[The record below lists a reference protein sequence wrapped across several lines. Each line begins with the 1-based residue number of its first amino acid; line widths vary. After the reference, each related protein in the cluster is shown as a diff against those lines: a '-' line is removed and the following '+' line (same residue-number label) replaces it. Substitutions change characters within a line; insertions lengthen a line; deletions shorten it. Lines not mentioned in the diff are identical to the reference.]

1 MINDILSLIPLPFKH
16 FSWVT
21 FHIQSFNVRSFN
33 ATTFILCMA
42 YFMYGH
48 SMFSHS
54 IYSVILLSVV
64 PDTAFLS
71 SFLVG
76 SVYVRSF
83 VLHMVV
89 L

>member
-1 MINDILSLIPLPFKH
+1 MINDILSLIPLPFNH

-48 SMFSHS
+48 SMFGHS

-64 PDTAFLS
+64 PDGLS
-71 SFLVG
+71 MDVFCWVIL
-76 SVYVRSF
+76 RSF
-83 VLHMVV
+83 VLHIVII
-89 L
+89 